1 MRQINGQTML
11 NAPSSFTCGILTLS
25 DKGSRGER
33 QDSSGPLLR
42 KLLTAQGFTVTAY
55 EILPDQEELIAAK
68 LTAWADEQR
77 LDLIV
82 TTGGTGVS
90 PSDRTPEA
98 TRQVIEREIP
108 GLGEAMRAASLR
120 KTVQAVWSRGI
131 AGLRGQTL
139 IINLPGSAKAAK
151 ENLEAVLPALAHGI
165 EKIQGSTADCGG

>member
-1 MRQINGQTML
+1 ML
-11 NAPSSFTCGILTLS
+11 KQAPSLTCGILTLS

-42 KLLTAQGFTVTAY
+42 ELLTAQGFVVTAY
-55 EILPDQEELIAAK
+55 EILPDQAELIAAK
-68 LTAWADEQR
+68 LAAWADELR
-77 LDLIV
+77 LALIV

-108 GLGEAMRAASLR
+108 GLGEAMRAASLK
-120 KTVQAVWSRGI
+120 KTPQAVWSRGI